1 MTKLDSSVRKLALLV
16 LLALPL
22 AACGGDDDGIGP
34 SGNTDPVATLTT
46 SHQSVPAN
54 DNNQTIVTLD
64 ASGSTDADGD
74 PLTFSWSVPGGE
86 FENGTSSTDVIIEVS
101 FPAVA
106 PYTVTVTVSDGQG
119 GTDSANTTI
128 TVG

>member
-64 ASGSTDADGD
+64 ASVSTDADGD
-74 PLTFSWSVPGGE
+74 PLTFSWTVPRGD
-86 FENGTSSTDVIIEVS
+86 FENGTSSSDATIQVS
-101 FPAVA
+101 FPGDHA
-106 PYTVTVTVSDGQG
+106 YTVTVTVSDGKG
-119 GTDSANTTI
+119 GTDSASTTI
-128 TVG
+128 TLG